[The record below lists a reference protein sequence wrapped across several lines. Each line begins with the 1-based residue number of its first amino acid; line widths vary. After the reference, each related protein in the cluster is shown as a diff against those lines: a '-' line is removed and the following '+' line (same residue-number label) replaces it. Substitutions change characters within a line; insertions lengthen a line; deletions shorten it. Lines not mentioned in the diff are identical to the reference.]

1 MAPSICVSSMMPP
14 PALLPRRLRGA
25 SQFQNFGPSGRKA
38 FTVFLALTAPGIAAA
53 QSTAHD
59 GHAASTLEIV
69 LNDGAKWQ
77 GDQNMLTG
85 MGAIHA
91 TMTANLEAI
100 HAGNLSAEAARGMA
114 ADVQKRVDFMVEN
127 CVLEPEVDEQ
137 FHIVLGEVMTG
148 ISALEEDEVEPGA
161 VSIVQALNAYG
172 EHFEHPGWQSIE

>member
-1 MAPSICVSSMMPP
+1 MQTFKS
-14 PALLPRRLRGA
+14 L
-25 SQFQNFGPSGRKA
+25 
-38 FTVFLALTAPGIAAA
+38 TVLAVVLALAAPGIAVA

-59 GHAASTLEIV
+59 GHAASTLEIT

-85 MGAIHA
+85 MSAIHA
-91 TMTANLEAI
+91 TMTASLDAI
-100 HAGNLSAEAARGMA
+100 HAGTLSAAAAGKVA
-114 ADVQKRVDFMVEN
+114 ADVQKQVDFMVEN

-148 ISALEEDEVEPGA
+148 ISALEEGEVEPGA

-172 EHFEHPGWQSIE
+172 EHFEHPGWQMIE